1 MMRTISVCALMLV
14 AGVNLTAADK
24 VEKGF
29 KSLWN
34 GKDFTDWKKAAENED
49 TFTIKDGAIVAKG
62 PRAHL
67 YYVGK
72 VGKHDFK
79 DFELK
84 VDCMTLPVSNGGIYF
99 HTAYQEKSWPDKG
112 FEVQVNN
119 SHGDW
124 RRTGGL
130 YAVADQKE
138 KLAEDGKWFTEHII
152 VKGNTVKIYVDG
164 KLSSE
169 WTQPEGW
176 VHPQFKDR
184 KLSSGTFALQGH
196 DPKSTVM
203 YKNIRVKILK

>member
-1 MMRTISVCALMLV
+1 MMRRFFICTLMLV
-14 AGVNLTAADK
+14 AALNVSAKDK

-29 KSLWN
+29 KPLWN
-34 GKDFTDWKKAAENED
+34 GKDFTDWKKATENEA
-49 TFTIKDGAIVAKG
+49 TFSIKDGAIVANG

-72 VGKHDFK
+72 LANHDFK

-84 VDCMTLPVSNGGIYF
+84 VDCMTLPNSNGGIYF
-99 HTAYQEKSWPDKG
+99 HTAYQATNWPDKG

-119 SHGDW
+119 SHTDW

-138 KLAEDGKWFTEHII
+138 KLAEDGKWFTEHIV
-152 VKGNTVKIYVDG
+152 VKGDSVKIYVDG

-169 WTQPEGW
+169 WTQPAGFELPNMKG
-176 VHPQFKDR
+176 R
-184 KLSSGTFALQGH
+184 KLGTGTFALQGH

-203 YKNIRVKILK
+203 YKNIRVKFTK

>member
-1 MMRTISVCALMLV
+1 MIRKFLVCSLL
-14 AGVNLTAADK
+14 LAAAFDLSAKDK

-34 GKDFTDWKKAAENED
+34 GKDFTDWKKADENLD

-62 PRAHL
+62 SRAHL

-72 VGKHDFK
+72 VANHEFK

-84 VDCMTLPVSNGGIYF
+84 VDCMTLPKSNGGIYF
-99 HTAYQEKSWPDKG
+99 HTAYQAKSWPDKG

-119 SHGDW
+119 SHTDW

-138 KLAEDGKWFTEHII
+138 KMAEDGKWFTEHIV
-152 VKGNTVKIYVDG
+152 VKGDSVKIYVDG
-164 KLSSE
+164 KLASE
-169 WTQPEGW
+169 WTQPAGW

-196 DPKSTVM
+196 DPGSTVM

>member
-1 MMRTISVCALMLV
+1 MIRKFFVCSLL
-14 AGVNLTAADK
+14 LAAAFDLSAKDK

-34 GKDFTDWKKAAENED
+34 GKDFTDWKKADENLD

-62 PRAHL
+62 SRAHL

-72 VGKHDFK
+72 VANHEFK

-84 VDCMTLPVSNGGIYF
+84 VDCMTLPKSNGGIYF
-99 HTAYQEKSWPDKG
+99 HTAYQAKSWPDKG

-119 SHGDW
+119 SHTDW

-138 KLAEDGKWFTEHII
+138 KMAEDGKWFTEHIV
-152 VKGNTVKIYVDG
+152 VKGDSVKIYVDG
-164 KLSSE
+164 KLASE
-169 WTQPEGW
+169 WTQPAGW

-196 DPKSTVM
+196 DPGSTVM

>member
-1 MMRTISVCALMLV
+1 M
-14 AGVNLTAADK
+14 D
-24 VEKGF
+24 KGF

-34 GKDFTDWKKAAENED
+34 GKDFTYWKKAAEYED
-49 TFTIKDGAIVAKG
+49 TFKINDWAIVAKG

-99 HTAYQEKSWPDKG
+99 HTVYQEKSWPDKG

-138 KLAEDGKWFTEHII
+138 KLAEDGKWFTEHIV

>member
-1 MMRTISVCALMLV
+1 MRRFFICTLMLV
-14 AGVNLTAADK
+14 AALQISAKDK
-24 VEKGF
+24 AEKGF

-34 GKDFTDWKKAAENED
+34 GKDLTDWKKATENEA
-49 TFTIKDGAIVAKG
+49 TFSIKDGAIVANG

-72 VGKHDFK
+72 IGNHDFK

-84 VDCMTLPVSNGGIYF
+84 VDCMTLPNSNGGIYF
-99 HTAYQEKSWPDKG
+99 HTAYQEKNWPDKG

-119 SHGDW
+119 SHTDW

-130 YAVADQKE
+130 YGIADQKE
-138 KLAEDGKWFTEHII
+138 KMAEDGKWFTEHIV
-152 VKGNTVKIYVDG
+152 VKGDSVKIYVDG

-169 WTQPEGW
+169 WTQPAGW
-176 VHPQFKDR
+176 EYPQAKGR
-184 KLSSGTFALQGH
+184 KIGTGTFALQGH

-203 YKNIRVKILK
+203 YKNIRVKFTK